1 MLLNERPDHSGRHV
15 LTLSSKVGF
24 TGNETPVYDRFFAG
38 GFSTLRGFDFRG
50 ASPVKSNVQVGG
62 DFEFINTA
70 EYLFPLT
77 ADDMIHGVAF
87 VDFGTVNE
95 NVALNNF
102 RVAPGLGLRITVP
115 AMGPAPIAL
124 DFAFPIA
131 KADTDDTQVFSF
143 NIGLQR

>member
-1 MLLNERPDHSGRHV
+1 M
-15 LTLSSKVGF
+15 
-24 TGNETPVYDRFFAG
+24 
-38 GFSTLRGFDFRG
+38 
-50 ASPVKSNVQVGG
+50 QVGG
-62 DFEFINTA
+62 EFKWVNTV

-87 VDFGTVNE
+87 CR
-95 NVALNNF
+95 F
-102 RVAPGLGLRITVP
+102 RHRGAEHRDQRQQFPRRPGFGLRITVP

-124 DFAFPIA
+124 DFAFPVA